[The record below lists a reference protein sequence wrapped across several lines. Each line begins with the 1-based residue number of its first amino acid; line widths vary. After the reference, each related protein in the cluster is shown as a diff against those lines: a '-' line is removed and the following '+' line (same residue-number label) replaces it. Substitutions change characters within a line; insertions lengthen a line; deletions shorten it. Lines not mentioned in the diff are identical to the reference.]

1 MRYRNIYGAYKPTPG
16 LQAKLNAAIKQLIAD
31 GRVVGMGPNAAP
43 PPPRCAANKETKK
56 KTVRFAAH
64 PPPKTRMK
72 LRSSR

>member
-1 MRYRNIYGAYKPTPG
+1 MRYRCIYGAYKPTPG
-16 LQAKLNAAIKQLIAD
+16 LQAKLNAMIAKLIAD
-31 GRVVGMGPNAAP
+31 GHVVGMGPNAAP
-43 PPPRCAANKETKK
+43 PPRRAAKKETKK

>member
-1 MRYRNIYGAYKPTPG
+1 MRHVSIYGRYKPTPG
-16 LQAKLNAAIKQLIAD
+16 LRAELNARIAKLIAD

-43 PPPRCAANKETKK
+43 PPRRAAKKEKKK

>member
-1 MRYRNIYGAYKPTPG
+1 MRHVTIYGRYKPTPG
-16 LQAKLNAAIKQLIAD
+16 LRAELNARIAKLIAD

-43 PPPRCAANKETKK
+43 PPRRAAKKEKKK
-56 KTVRFAAH
+56 KTVRFATH